1 MKTRNMIVPSN
12 VIKRHLIHP
21 EPYGE
26 SIVELQN
33 GLVTDVYTDEDGTL
47 FTNTNNKALIHYLK
61 GVKDEKSESLFV
73 NQLELNPVSMN
84 DLNQLLKWFK
94 SSPLKRYDLIDN
106 PLDILR
112 LYLSHA
118 RTMNSNVFL
127 VKNQNK
133 PIGLLGFIMIDQIAL
148 INIELYEHEVAN
160 EDLTMLIDYF
170 KSYITSHYAFDKIL
184 IHVPYYD
191 QYLIDVL
198 NQSSFNLT
206 DGFVMIPTFVGTIKH
221 LTYTCSK

>member
-47 FTNTNNKALIHYLK
+47 FTNTNNKALILYLK

-73 NQLELNPVSMN
+73 NQLELKPVSMS

-106 PLDILR
+106 PQDIIR
-112 LYLSHA
+112 LYISHA
-118 RTMNSNVFL
+118 RTMNSNVFIIN
-127 VKNQNK
+127 NQNK
-133 PIGLLGFIMIDQIAL
+133 PIGLLGFIIIDQIVL
-148 INIELYEHEVAN
+148 INIELYEHEVAT

-170 KSYITSHYAFDKIL
+170 KAYITSHYAFDKIL

-191 QYLIDVL
+191 QYLIEVL
-198 NQSSFNLT
+198 NQTSFNLT

>member
-1 MKTRNMIVPSN
+1 M
-12 VIKRHLIHP
+12 IKRHLTHP

-26 SIVELQN
+26 SIVELEN

-47 FTNTNNKALIHYLK
+47 FTNTNNQALILYLK
-61 GVKDEKSESLFV
+61 GIKDEKNESLFV
-73 NQLELNPVSMN
+73 NQLELKPVCMN

-118 RTMNSNVFL
+118 RTMNSNVFII
-127 VKNQNK
+127 KNQNK
-133 PIGLLGFIMIDQIAL
+133 PIGLLGFIMIDQIVL

-160 EDLTMLIDYF
+160 EDLTILIDYF
-170 KSYITSHYAFDKIL
+170 KAYITCHYAFDKIL

-198 NQSSFNLT
+198 NQSSFKL
-206 DGFVMIPTFVGTIKH
+206 DEGFILIPTFVGTIKH